1 MYVTYKILK
10 LLLKFLRFECT
21 VSCINTWISSG
32 PTIMKIDIYFSR
44 CLSGKFRQVLAIVT
58 FPSLISAW
66 IFIMVWATCAD
77 VENVQGGRGRGSRV
91 WLYYYKS
98 CYAFF
103 SAMSLHCIP
112 HESPKETFHCLKKKS
127 WNNYCNCSLLI

>member
-10 LLLKFLRFECT
+10 FLLKFLRFECT

-103 SAMSLHCIP
+103 FCNVAALYSAWISKVNISL
-112 HESPKETFHCLKKKS
+112 LKKKS

>member
-1 MYVTYKILK
+1 MFVTYKILK
-10 LLLKFLRFECT
+10 FLLKFLRFECT

-32 PTIMKIDIYFSR
+32 PTIKKIDIYFSR

-66 IFIMVWATCAD
+66 IFIMVWATCVD

-91 WLYYYKS
+91 WLDYYTS
-98 CYAFF
+98 GYALF
-103 SAMSLHCIP
+103 SAMSLHLYSAWI
-112 HESPKETFHCLKKKS
+112 SKVNISLFKKKRLGITIVIVL
-127 WNNYCNCSLLI
+127 C